1 MPACVSAAQFL
12 SGECDNRKVTV
23 EAAVADVLRDETN
36 PEYIFLVLDI
46 DGDTVYA
53 TASSER

>member
-1 MPACVSAAQFL
+1 MRVRRAEFL

-36 PEYIFLVLDI
+36 PEYIFLFLDI
-46 DGDTVYA
+46 DGETVYA